1 LEELLETAREAA
13 GAAAAVH
20 RARAG
25 TVDTGDADEK
35 GRADFVSEVDL
46 EAQRAALAII
56 RSRHPDHRIL
66 AEEEDPALLT
76 EDRPALLSPSEA
88 ASGIGRGGPIWVVDP
103 LDGTANFLNGHP
115 LHCASVGLVLDG
127 RPVVGA
133 VACAPLN
140 QEWWAAR
147 GLGAYR
153 NGTRIRASTAPDLAL
168 TLIGTGFPFKAIHRL
183 DEYLAGLGAV
193 LRDTAGVR
201 RGGSAALDLC
211 HVAEGTLTAFW
222 ELSLSPWDWVGGLA
236 ILAEAGGVSGRLEGG
251 AIDPLVGGSVVA
263 AGTEAQLRDLRA
275 LVASGTPSGGS
286 APESR

>member
-1 LEELLETAREAA
+1 MEELLETARAAA
-13 GAAAAVH
+13 GAAAEVH
-20 RARAG
+20 RLRAG
-25 TVDTGDADEK
+25 TVATIDADEK

-66 AEEEDPALLT
+66 AEEEDPTVLAADRAALV
-76 EDRPALLSPSEA
+76 SVSEA
-88 ASGIGRGGPIWVVDP
+88 ASGRDGESPLWVVDP

-115 LHCASVGLVLDG
+115 LHCASVGLVVGG

-133 VACAPLN
+133 VACAPLG

-147 GLGAYR
+147 GLGAFR
-153 NGTRIRASTAPDLAL
+153 NGAPIRASTAPDLSLA
-168 TLIGTGFPFKAIHRL
+168 LIGTGFPFKAIHRL
-183 DEYLAGLGAV
+183 DEYLVGLGAV
-193 LRDTAGVR
+193 LRGTAGVR

-211 HVAEGTLTAFW
+211 HVAEGSLAAFW

-236 ILAEAGGVSGRLEGG
+236 ILAEAGGASGRLEGG

-263 AGTEAQLRDLRA
+263 AGTESQLRDLRA
-275 LVASGTPSGGS
+275 LVAPETPSGGTGS
-286 APESR
+286 EGR